1 MPGASRARRE
11 PRRYETPD
19 VADVFTNGLA
29 TQRHVWTRERGWLVV
44 RGQVLYVED
53 DDCIR
58 YLYADA
64 LRSAGL
70 IVQEERFAA
79 DAFDVLTSSR
89 PDLILLDLGMPA
101 GLMSGIEM
109 LVRLRA
115 VPQWTRIPVVVLSA
129 LGDLVNPDVMA
140 RLNVS
145 NVLSKT
151 SMHGDDLVR
160 LIGDILQRQGGKSE
174 TSSLS

>member
-1 MPGASRARRE
+1 L
-11 PRRYETPD
+11 
-19 VADVFTNGLA
+19 F
-29 TQRHVWTRERGWLVV
+29 V
-44 RGQVLYVED
+44 RGHVLYVED
-53 DDCIR
+53 DDGIR

-64 LRSAGL
+64 LRKAGL
-70 IVQEERFAA
+70 FVQEERFAA
-79 DAFDVLTSSR
+79 DAFDVLTNSR

-115 VPQWTRIPVVVLSA
+115 VPQWARSPVVVFSA
-129 LGDLVNPDVMA
+129 LGDLVNPDIMA

-151 SMHGDDLVR
+151 GIRGDDLAR
-160 LIGDILQRQGGKSE
+160 LIGDILHRHGGESE
-174 TSSLS
+174 TPSSPGRSDSERC

>member
-1 MPGASRARRE
+1 L
-11 PRRYETPD
+11 
-19 VADVFTNGLA
+19 F
-29 TQRHVWTRERGWLVV
+29 V
-44 RGQVLYVED
+44 RGHVLYVED
-53 DDCIR
+53 DDRIC

-64 LRSAGL
+64 LRNAGL

-79 DAFDVLTSSR
+79 DAFDGLTSSR
-89 PDLILLDLGMPA
+89 PDLILLDLGRPA

-115 VPQWTRIPVVVLSA
+115 VPQWARIPVVVLSA
-129 LGDLVNPDVMA
+129 LGDFVNPDVMA

-151 SMHGDDLVR
+151 GTHGDDLVR
-160 LIGDILQRQGGKSE
+160 LIGDILQRQGGKVGR
-174 TSSLS
+174 LVYNYFPVQK

>member
-1 MPGASRARRE
+1 M
-11 PRRYETPD
+11 
-19 VADVFTNGLA
+19 VL
-29 TQRHVWTRERGWLVV
+29 V
-44 RGQVLYVED
+44 RGHVLYVED
-53 DDCIR
+53 DDRIR
-58 YLYADA
+58 YLYAEA
-64 LRSAGL
+64 LRKAGL

-115 VPQWTRIPVVVLSA
+115 VPQWARIPVVVLSA
-129 LGDLVNPDVMA
+129 LGDFVNPDIMA

-151 SMHGDDLVR
+151 DAHGDDLVR
-160 LIGDILQRQGGKSE
+160 LIGDILQRQGGKGG
-174 TSSLS
+174 TPSSL

>member
-1 MPGASRARRE
+1 M
-11 PRRYETPD
+11 
-19 VADVFTNGLA
+19 F
-29 TQRHVWTRERGWLVV
+29 V
-44 RGQVLYVED
+44 RGHVLYVED
-53 DDCIR
+53 DDGIR

-64 LRSAGL
+64 LRKAGL
-70 IVQEERFAA
+70 FVQEERFAA

-115 VPQWTRIPVVVLSA
+115 VPQLARIPVVVFSA
-129 LGDLVNPDVMA
+129 LGDLVNPDIMA

-151 SMHGDDLVR
+151 GIRGDDLAR
-160 LIGDILQRQGGKSE
+160 LIVDILQRQGGESE
-174 TSSLS
+174 TPSSPGRSDSERC

>member
-1 MPGASRARRE
+1 M
-11 PRRYETPD
+11 
-19 VADVFTNGLA
+19 F
-29 TQRHVWTRERGWLVV
+29 V
-44 RGQVLYVED
+44 RGHVLYVED
-53 DDCIR
+53 DDRIR

-64 LRSAGL
+64 LRKAGL

-79 DAFDVLTSSR
+79 DALDVLTRSR
-89 PDLILLDLGMPA
+89 PDLILLDVGMPA

-115 VPQWTRIPVVVLSA
+115 VPEWARIPVVVFSA
-129 LGDLVNPDVMA
+129 LGDLLNPDIMV

-151 SMHGDDLVR
+151 GIRGDALVR
-160 LIGDILQRQGGKSE
+160 LIGDILQRQGGESG
-174 TSSLS
+174 TPSSLGCSDSERC

>member
-1 MPGASRARRE
+1 
-11 PRRYETPD
+11 
-19 VADVFTNGLA
+19 
-29 TQRHVWTRERGWLVV
+29 V
-44 RGQVLYVED
+44 RGHVLYIEN

-64 LRSAGL
+64 LRNAGL
-70 IVQEERFAA
+70 MVQEERFAA
-79 DAFDVLTSSR
+79 DAFDVLTSFR

-129 LGDLVNPDVMA
+129 LGELVNPDVMS

-145 NVLSKT
+145 NVLTKT
-151 SMHGDDLVR
+151 GTRGDDLVR
-160 LIGDILQRQGGKSE
+160 LIGDILQRQGGKSG
-174 TSSLS
+174 TPSNL